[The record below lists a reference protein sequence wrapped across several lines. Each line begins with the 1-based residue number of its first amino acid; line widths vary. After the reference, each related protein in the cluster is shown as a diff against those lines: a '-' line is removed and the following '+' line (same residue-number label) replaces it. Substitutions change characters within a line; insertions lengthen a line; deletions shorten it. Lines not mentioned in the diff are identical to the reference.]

1 MLVYIYT
8 EDRHTVKDKMEDGGR
23 LTPRKRDWHV
33 QVARA
38 ETEIGDVLSRP
49 FPAGGGGEDDDS
61 GQNKSATIALNT
73 IILILKIAYF
83 GSTQLLVNAF

>member
-8 EDRHTVKDKMEDGGR
+8 EDRQTVKDKMEDGGR

-49 FPAGGGGEDDDS
+49 FPAGGGGRMTTRV
-61 GQNKSATIALNT
+61 KIKAL
-73 IILILKIAYF
+73 LSL
-83 GSTQLLVNAF
+83 

>member
-49 FPAGGGGEDDDS
+49 FPARGGEDDDS

-73 IILILKIAYF
+73 IILIMKIAYF